1 MYLLNSQT
9 LSGAHTDWLSQS
21 TDVTA
26 ALSKAMGA
34 CCLSVC
40 LAVYL
45 SPLSPHTQLEA
56 INQQVIPVMRERGIE
71 LYWPGADQYLSA
83 FASGNPTEN
92 HDNAT
97 YLDASTRSVSQVQ
110 SYSDLAQA
118 VVSTL
123 APRSFTDRWISGC
136 GSVSQLLGLCLIQQ
150 SWRRWPLVFDPQ
162 GLAGRWIRTAV
173 GETLVTLDGD
183 NRWVYLMR

>member
-1 MYLLNSQT
+1 MYLLIFQT

-45 SPLSPHTQLEA
+45 SPLPPHTQLDA
-56 INQQVIPVMRERGIE
+56 INQQILPVMRERGIE
-71 LYWPGADQYLSA
+71 LYWPETDQYLSA
-83 FASGNPTEN
+83 FVSENPTEN
-92 HDNAT
+92 NTDSHNND
-97 YLDASTRSVSQVQ
+97 SVSCSVTQVQ
-110 SYSDLAQA
+110 SYSDLTQA
-118 VVSTL
+118 IVSTL
-123 APRSFTDRWISGC
+123 ATRSFTDRWMGGC
-136 GSVSQLLGLCLIQQ
+136 GSVSQLMGLCLIEQ
-150 SWRRWPLVFDPQ
+150 SWHRWPLVFDPQ

-183 NRWVYLMR
+183 NRWVH